1 MHLSRYRRLKHY
13 LRFLKARFNCFIVL
27 IICKHSLHIIDRT
40 KSWIFLLSAQQYKGW
55 KKTTTE
61 CHMSSHFCSLG
72 WKNCVR
78 SLEKYKKPKVLR
90 ENTSFF
96 FFFPPQKSNIYIHTH
111 THICIYAQR
120 KPGFYWKK
128 NLHLYPSADISL
140 KIQVIMRGCTFKR
153 ELTCLDMAS
162 CSAK

>member
-1 MHLSRYRRLKHY
+1 MRFVILFTNLLQVFRKDMHLSRYRRLKHY

-90 ENTSFF
+90 ENTSGINKHRNTTVIGKLNKSFF
-96 FFFPPQKSNIYIHTH
+96 LYSNYLWNNH
-111 THICIYAQR
+111 QQS
-120 KPGFYWKK
+120 F
-128 NLHLYPSADISL
+128 LHL
-140 KIQVIMRGCTFKR
+140 TFKHR
-153 ELTCLDMAS
+153 YMMNRPT
-162 CSAK
+162 